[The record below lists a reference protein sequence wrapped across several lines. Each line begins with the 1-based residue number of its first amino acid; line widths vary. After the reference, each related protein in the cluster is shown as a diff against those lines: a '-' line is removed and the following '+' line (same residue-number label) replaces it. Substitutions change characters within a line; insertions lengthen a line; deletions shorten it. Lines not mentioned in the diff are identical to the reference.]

1 MDNRFREVNRLVVKH
16 TKWSLFQK
24 KNREERERERERDG
38 IGMDE
43 REKERRRMPLI
54 EWKIK
59 QCIFLGAMHQILE
72 AAKSRLSKTKTVII
86 NLVLT

>member
-24 KNREERERERERDG
+24 KNREERERERDG

>member
-24 KNREERERERERDG
+24 KNREERERESDG

>member
-1 MDNRFREVNRLVVKH
+1 
-16 TKWSLFQK
+16 
-24 KNREERERERERDG
+24 
-38 IGMDE
+38 MDE